1 MTQALE
7 MGIVSDVPNQPK
19 PNSRTHTF
27 RCSDELWAASRAAA
41 DQLGTSVPVEIQK
54 SLRNLVKRAEKRA
67 TQNDGT
73 DHSA

>member
-1 MTQALE
+1 MTHALAV
-7 MGIVSDVPNQPK
+7 GIVPDVPNQPK

-41 DQLGTSVPVEIQK
+41 EQLGTSVPAEIQK

-67 TQNDGT
+67 AQNDGS
-73 DHSA
+73 DD